1 MKDHGDGSRLV
12 FSTGGGDTRKKTA
25 APRAGGH
32 APTAAAA
39 TGGKGIR
46 VRLEKRPGG
55 RSITVVLGLQGGE
68 DALLALARDL
78 RAACG
83 AGGTLREGV
92 VELQGDQVDKA
103 RAFLAA
109 RGLKAR

>member
-1 MKDHGDGSRLV
+1 V
-12 FSTGGGDTRKKTA
+12 
-25 APRAGGH
+25 P
-32 APTAAAA
+32 AAA

-83 AGGTLREGV
+83 AGGTLRDGV